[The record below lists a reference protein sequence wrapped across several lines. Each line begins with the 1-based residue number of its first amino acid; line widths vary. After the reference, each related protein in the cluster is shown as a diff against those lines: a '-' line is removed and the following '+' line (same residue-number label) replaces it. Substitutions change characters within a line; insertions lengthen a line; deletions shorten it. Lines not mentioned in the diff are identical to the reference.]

1 MIDYPLIG
9 ARLFNTP
16 LMLRPEKCEIVV
28 AALLDHFGV
37 AKLNRIDGTSLGVIE
52 LRQQAFDQTDE
63 GESRTEAPR
72 AYEVIDGVAIIPV
85 QGSLAQRV
93 SGLRPYSG
101 MVGYNQ
107 VAALA
112 AMASADTAVRA
123 ILLDVDSPGGEV
135 PGCFDAARK
144 IASFAKR
151 NGGKPM
157 IGAANEQACSA
168 AYALISACDEIY
180 MPETGIVGSVGVWT
194 LLVDLTRALDKD
206 GIEVTMVRAG
216 ERKARGGP
224 YEKADKATIA
234 KLFDWVEATR
244 GQFAA
249 LVAENRNVPAADV
262 LVQEGDWFH
271 GDEAIDRKL
280 VDGIGSF
287 EAIFDR
293 ARELAN

>member
-1 MIDYPLIG
+1 MIEYPLIG

-37 AKLNRIDGTSLGVIE
+37 AKLNRIDGTSMGVIE

-63 GESRTEAPR
+63 GEARVEPR

-107 VAALA
+107 IVALA
-112 AMASADTAVRA
+112 GMAMADVGVRA

-144 IASFAKR
+144 LASFSKR
-151 NGGKPM
+151 NGGKP
-157 IGAANEQACSA
+157 IVGAANEQACSA
-168 AYALISACDEIY
+168 GYALLSACDEIY
-180 MPETGIVGSVGVWT
+180 MPETGITGSIGVWT

-224 YEKADKATIA
+224 YERADKATMT
-234 KLFDWVEATR
+234 KLQNWVEATR
-244 GQFAA
+244 EQFAA
-249 LVAENRNVPAADV
+249 LVADHRGLDVADV
-262 LVQEGDWFH
+262 LSQEGDWFH
-271 GDEAIDRKL
+271 GDEAMTLGLI
-280 VDGIGSF
+280 DGIGSF
-287 EAIFDR
+287 EAIFGR

>member
-63 GESRTEAPR
+63 GEARVEPR

-93 SGLRPYSG
+93 HGLRPYSG

-112 AMASADTAVRA
+112 GMASADPAVRA

-144 IASFAKR
+144 LASFSKR

-168 AYALISACDEIY
+168 GYALLSACDEIY

-194 LLVDLTRALDKD
+194 LMVDLTRALDKD

-224 YEKADKATIA
+224 YERADKETVA
-234 KLFDWVEATR
+234 KLFAWVEATR
-244 GQFAA
+244 VQFAD
-249 LVAENRNVPAADV
+249 LVASNRQISAAQV
-262 LVQEGDWFH
+262 MATEGDWFH
-271 GDEAIDRKL
+271 GDEAMSRGLI
-280 VDGIGSF
+280 DGIGSF
-287 EAIFDR
+287 DAIFER
-293 ARELAN
+293 ARSLAN

>member
-1 MIDYPLIG
+1 MIEYPLIG

-37 AKLNRIDGTSLGVIE
+37 AKLNRIDGTSMGVIE

-63 GESRTEAPR
+63 GEARAEPR

-107 VAALA
+107 IVALA
-112 AMASADTAVRA
+112 GMAMADAGVRA

-144 IASFAKR
+144 LASFSKR
-151 NGGKPM
+151 NGGKP
-157 IGAANEQACSA
+157 IVGAANEQACSA
-168 AYALISACDEIY
+168 GYALLSACDEIY
-180 MPETGIVGSVGVWT
+180 MPETGIAGSIGVWT

-224 YEKADKATIA
+224 YERADKATMT
-234 KLFDWVEATR
+234 KLQNWVEATR
-244 GQFAA
+244 EQFAA
-249 LVAENRNVPAADV
+249 LVADHRGLDVADV
-262 LVQEGDWFH
+262 LATEGDWYH
-271 GDEAIDRKL
+271 GDEAMNRGLI
-280 VDGIGSF
+280 DGIGSF
-287 EAIFDR
+287 EAIFGR
-293 ARELAN
+293 ARDLAN

>member
-1 MIDYPLIG
+1 MIEYPLIG

-37 AKLNRIDGTSLGVIE
+37 AKLNRIDGTSMGVIE

-63 GESRTEAPR
+63 GEARVEPR

-107 VAALA
+107 IVALA
-112 AMASADTAVRA
+112 GMAMADVGVRA

-144 IASFAKR
+144 LASFSKR
-151 NGGKPM
+151 NGGKP
-157 IGAANEQACSA
+157 IVGAANEQACSA
-168 AYALISACDEIY
+168 GYALLSACDEIY
-180 MPETGIVGSVGVWT
+180 MPETGITGSIGVWT

-224 YEKADKATIA
+224 YERADKATMT
-234 KLFDWVEATR
+234 KLQNWVEATR
-244 GQFAA
+244 EQFAA
-249 LVAENRNVPAADV
+249 LVADHRGLDVADV
-262 LVQEGDWFH
+262 LATEGDWFH
-271 GDEAIDRKL
+271 GDEAMTLGLI
-280 VDGIGSF
+280 DGIGSF
-287 EAIFDR
+287 EAIFGR